1 MFPNNLSAA
10 APVAL
15 TPEMDAGLRSHMLRI
30 YNLMTSGLL
39 VTAIVAWIVA
49 NTGLSSLFYEVV
61 RSPRGM
67 STAPTVLGWVVMF
80 APLAFILVM
89 SFGLHRLSRPVAGA
103 LFWAFA
109 AVMGLSM
116 ANIFSIYTGVSI
128 ATTFFLAAAMFAG
141 MSLYG
146 YTTGADLSKMGSI
159 LLMALIGIILASIV
173 NIFIGSSV
181 LATVVSIIGIVVFCG
196 LTAWDTQRI
205 RNDYFDLA
213 SMAGTDEAAKRS
225 IMDALGLY
233 LSFINLF
240 QLLLQFMGQRQE

>member
-1 MFPNNLSAA
+1 
-10 APVAL
+10 
-15 TPEMDAGLRSHMLRI
+15 
-30 YNLMTSGLL
+30 
-39 VTAIVAWIVA
+39 
-49 NTGLSSLFYEVV
+49 
-61 RSPRGM
+61 
-67 STAPTVLGWVVMF
+67 
-80 APLAFILVM
+80 
-89 SFGLHRLSRPVAGA
+89 
-103 LFWAFA
+103 
-109 AVMGLSM
+109 
-116 ANIFSIYTGVSI
+116 
-128 ATTFFLAAAMFAG
+128 MFAG